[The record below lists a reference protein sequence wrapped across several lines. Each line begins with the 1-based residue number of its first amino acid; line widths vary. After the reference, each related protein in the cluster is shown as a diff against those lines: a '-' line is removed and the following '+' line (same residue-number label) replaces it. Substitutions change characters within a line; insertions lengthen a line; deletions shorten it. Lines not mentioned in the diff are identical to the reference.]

1 MIFMERMAKNLIIAV
16 LIGSAVF
23 VAGLSAASDGRANC
37 TNYHELEVQATTEN
51 KAAENNSE
59 FWSKFR
65 DSVMPDDS
73 DKDKGKIPNYEKP
86 PSEPPPERHQPP
98 QEHRH

>member
-1 MIFMERMAKNLIIAV
+1 MERVAKNLIIAV
-16 LIGSAVF
+16 LIGSALF
-23 VAGLSAASDGRANC
+23 VADLSAASDGRGNC
-37 TNYHELEVQATTEN
+37 RNYHEVETKMTLTNRYEERD
-51 KAAENNSE
+51 SE

-65 DSVMPDDS
+65 DSVMPEDS
-73 DKDKGKIPNYEKP
+73 DKNRGKVPNYEKP